1 MSKSIEKMWAENTDP
16 TKSGKNGNMR
26 FVGMSA
32 FSYNTVVAVK
42 YPDAPGT
49 GGTGGTLVV
58 ADGGILNSRT
68 TVKHKNK
75 YVAAVPSSWKR
86 VYVDMVD
93 DYGDLCLLSPGLY
106 LTTMRG
112 LQLCHSLMAERVKK
126 LLENVYCAKAW
137 KTYVLELDKLN
148 KLGEFIGA
156 PSVGLESPPDVDAP

>member
-26 FVGMSA
+26 FDGMSA
-32 FSYNTVVAVK
+32 FSYNIVVAVK
-42 YPDAPGT
+42 YPDAP
-49 GGTGGTLVV
+49 GTGGTLVV

-93 DYGDLCLLSPGLY
+93 DHGDLCLLSPGLY

-112 LQLCHSLMAERVKK
+112 LQLCHSLMAARVKK
-126 LLENVYCAKAW
+126 LLGEVDCAKAW

-156 PSVGLESPPDVDAP
+156 PRVGLESPRDAT